1 MTRKN
6 ILIAS
11 DHAGFSQKEFLRE
24 KLLSE
29 GFQVEDLGCHST
41 ESVHYPDFAAQVA
54 QRIQDGFQG
63 LGVLIC
69 GSGQGMMMAANR
81 FSGLRAGLAWNEE
94 IARLM
99 RSHNNAQIICFGAR
113 FTADEYAWQML
124 RIFLETDFEGG
135 KHAIRTEM
143 LDKFC

>member
-1 MTRKN
+1 MAHKN

-11 DHAGFSQKEFLRE
+11 DHAGFSQKEFLRA
-24 KLLSE
+24 KLHSE
-29 GFQVEDLGCHST
+29 GFQVEDIGCHST
-41 ESVHYPDFAAQVA
+41 ESVHYPDFAGQVA
-54 QRIQDGFQG
+54 KRIQDGFDG
-63 LGVLIC
+63 VGVLIC